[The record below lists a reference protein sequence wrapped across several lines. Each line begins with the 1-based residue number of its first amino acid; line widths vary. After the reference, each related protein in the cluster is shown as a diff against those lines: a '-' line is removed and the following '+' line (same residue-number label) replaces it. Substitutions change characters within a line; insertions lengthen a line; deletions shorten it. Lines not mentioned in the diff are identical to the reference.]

1 MKTLRIGIVL
11 GMLLTLGFTNVGTAR
26 TANLS
31 MTTPAK
37 VGNNTLTVNAAAL
50 APAGCATGGL
60 GAALVTGLTTVTV
73 ASGATLTGTSAN
85 ELLLGRNTATT
96 INGGTG
102 NDCLV
107 GGSGVDAM
115 NGQGGT
121 DVCIGN
127 GGTDTFT
134 NGANGCDLAIQ

>member
-50 APAGCATGGL
+50 APAGCATDVLVAGG
-60 GAALVTGLTTVTV
+60 
-73 ASGATLTGTSAN
+73 ASLTGTNAN

-96 INGGTG
+96 LDGSGG

-107 GGSGVDAM
+107 GGAAADLNMRGRA
-115 NGQGGT
+115 GT

-127 GGTDTFT
+127 GGADTF
-134 NGANGCDLAIQ
+134 NGDCERQIQ

>member
-11 GMLLTLGFTNVGTAR
+11 GMLLTLGFTNMGTAR

-60 GAALVTGLTTVTV
+60 GAGLVTGLTNVLV
-73 ASGATLTGTSAN
+73 ASGATLTGTAAN

-96 INGGTG
+96 LDAGGG

-107 GGSGVDAM
+107 GGAGADLNMRGRA
-115 NGQGGT
+115 GT

-127 GGTDTFT
+127 GGADTFNADCET
-134 NGANGCDLAIQ
+134 QIQ